1 MSAMIKKS
9 PFFEFFNRRSD
20 PSFEDFLATSVE
32 DQHYINWNGFL
43 LANDYGDAEL
53 EYHAIRQG
61 CAVFDV
67 SPLRKIRVHG
77 SGAGAF
83 FDRLLTRPVSDLAP
97 MRATY
102 TVFCNSD
109 GSLKDDAILYKF
121 ADDDYLMMPSDI
133 DHSPYF
139 ESICRQCSIENVS
152 FTECTDGWYGVA
164 VQGPL
169 SAVVLQ
175 EMGFDSV
182 GQLRPFEVREYEFGG
197 GAICIARMGFT
208 ADLGYECWLAPPLA
222 SALIEWLEM
231 VRTSLNMDLP
241 GYGLDALQA
250 CRLEG
255 GFIVAGWDC
264 STEIDPQPGFERSPY
279 ELGLGWLVDLNGSD
293 FVGKDAL
300 IEQNKNGAAYSLRYF
315 SLDGDAQ
322 PPDGAEI
329 VATDS
334 DDVIGSVN
342 CSNWSWGLQ
351 QTIGN
356 ASIKSEYLD
365 QERGRVSID
374 GGMAELK
381 LNRKPLLELQ
391 RRNQV
396 PAPTDYCTT

>member
-1 MSAMIKKS
+1 MIKKS

-32 DQHYINWNGFL
+32 DQHYIDWNGFL
-43 LANDYGDAEL
+43 LPNDYGDAEL

-77 SGAGAF
+77 NSAGAF

-139 ESICRQCSIENVS
+139 ESVCRQCSIENVS

-182 GQLRPFEVREYEFGG
+182 DQLRPFEVREYEFGG
-197 GAICIARMGFT
+197 GAICVARMGFT

-222 SALIEWLEM
+222 SALIEWLET
-231 VRTSLNMDLP
+231 VRTSLNIELP

-264 STEIDPQPGFERSPY
+264 STEVDPQPGFERSPY
-279 ELGLGWLVDLNGSD
+279 ELGLRWLVDLNGSD

-300 IEQNKNGAAYSLRYF
+300 IEQNKNGPAFSLRYF
-315 SLDGDAQ
+315 SLDENMKLQ
-322 PPDGAEI
+322 DGTKIYA
-329 VATDS
+329 VDS
-334 DDVIGSVN
+334 DNAIGSIN
-342 CSNWSWGLQ
+342 CSSWSWGLQ

-356 ASIKSEYLD
+356 ASIKSEYSD
-365 QERGRVSID
+365 QECGRVSID
-374 GGMAELK
+374 EEFVDLR
-381 LNRKPLLELQ
+381 LHRKPLLELQ

-396 PAPTDYCTT
+396 PAPTDYGTTTT